1 RRRSRGLGGG
11 GPDPGRGRRAV
22 VLDPD
27 VRGGVP
33 RRHPRARYHDHP
45 RPPAGRPAAAGRR
58 SRQPAVSGSTSLS
71 SYTVG
76 SWATAG
82 SSRSTSTSEWAP
94 HPWSALTTLPS
105 SGAYRFP
112 QTPNNW
118 PSQPASGS
126 QNPHEPHLADG
137 GAAVEIGAFGP
148 RSPSYHRRAVSMR
161 PCRDITRARPR
172 PSSQATSSTAGSSEC
187 RYPGTSRSSSGGV
200 GSRSPTPRSPG
211 LSRSSQG
218 THSGARSASGPGSST
233 VSLTVTRR
241 LRG

>member
-112 QTPNNW
+112 QTP
-118 PSQPASGS
+118 
-126 QNPHEPHLADG
+126 
-137 GAAVEIGAFGP
+137 
-148 RSPSYHRRAVSMR
+148 RSEEH
-161 PCRDITRARPR
+161 
-172 PSSQATSSTAGSSEC
+172 TSELQ
-187 RYPGTSRSSSGGV
+187 SRENLV
-200 GSRSPTPRSPG
+200 
-211 LSRSSQG
+211 
-218 THSGARSASGPGSST
+218 
-233 VSLTVTRR
+233 
-241 LRG
+241 